1 VGGVTATTALKGKR
15 ILVVDDEPLVAM
27 LVEDLLSAAG
37 AQVVGPA
44 ATLAEGLALM
54 CDAVPDGAVLDVNLD
69 GVLVYPLAE
78 ALAGAGV
85 PFVFV
90 TGYGR
95 LGVDPAFQGV
105 TVLHKPLKL
114 ANFTNDVANALGL
127 SDG

>member
-1 VGGVTATTALKGKR
+1 MSGRAVLAGRR

-27 LVEDLLSAAG
+27 LVEDLLCEAG

-44 ATLAEGLALM
+44 ATLDVGFDLLRAGGL
-54 CDAVPDGAVLDVNLD
+54 DGAVLDVNLD

-78 ALAGAGV
+78 ALERAGV

-95 LGVDPAFQGV
+95 LGVDAAFADA
-105 TVLHKPLKL
+105 TVLHKPLNL
-114 ANFTNDVANALGL
+114 ASFADDVARALGWP
-127 SDG
+127 

>member
-1 VGGVTATTALKGKR
+1 MAPHVLSGRR

-27 LVEDLLSAAG
+27 LVEDLLTEAG

-44 ATLAEGLALM
+44 ATLAAGLDLLRTGA
-54 CDAVPDGAVLDVNLD
+54 PDGAVLDVNLD

-78 ALAGAGV
+78 ALARAGV

-95 LGVDPAFQGV
+95 LGVDAAFAGA

-114 ANFTNDVANALGL
+114 QGFAEDVARALGWTRAAA
-127 SDG
+127 D

>member
-1 VGGVTATTALKGKR
+1 MLPHALSGRR

-27 LVEDLLSAAG
+27 LVEDLLGEAG

-44 ATLAEGLALM
+44 ATLSAGLDLVRAGGI
-54 CDAVPDGAVLDVNLD
+54 DGAVLDVNLD

-78 ALAGAGV
+78 ALARAGV

-95 LGVDPAFQGV
+95 LGVDAAFAR
-105 TVLHKPLKL
+105 TPVLHKPLKL
-114 ANFTNDVANALGL
+114 ERFADDIARAFGWRPRAAG
-127 SDG
+127 